1 MSHTKDSF
9 TYHGCGIAADR
20 KQTRVDKAIYNR
32 HKYAKKRM
40 ATRISYAVTYSCLK
54 VLVVTLVVFVGR
66 VVSRAVQHEV

>member
-32 HKYAKKRM
+32 HKYAKKGWLLGL
-40 ATRISYAVTYSCLK
+40 VTQLRT
-54 VLVVTLVVFVGR
+54 VV
-66 VVSRAVQHEV
+66 

>member
-32 HKYAKKRM
+32 HKYAKKKDG
-40 ATRISYAVTYSCLK
+40 Y
-54 VLVVTLVVFVGR
+54 
-66 VVSRAVQHEV
+66 